1 MYFDFE
7 ENRPDTP
14 TIASPLS
21 LREGVLLSIVI
32 HLLFVIALLVM
43 PTMPFMKALEQQR
56 VEAREQERLRQLQ
69 EAKENARFVFMQPK
83 VDVQAPK
90 PPPVAELSD
99 IDRRARTV
107 ERAPDP
113 TNALPFSRGNSP
125 ERIESSAPTRPAPQP
140 SAPEEPSPQPSGDP
154 SRQGMALSESMTA
167 TEPRAT
173 ENGRQSQ
180 VQGPSVIAD
189 AIRNVQKY
197 VEKEGF
203 QNLRGGSNQQLSEYI
218 QFDSKGVEFGPWLR
232 RFVAQIRRNWFVPQ
246 AAMTLRGHV
255 VITFNVHKD
264 GRITDLQIVKPS
276 GVDGFNSSAF
286 GALASSNPTYPLPPE
301 YPDDRAFFTVTFFFN
316 ETPQAP

>member
-21 LREGVLLSIVI
+21 MREGVLLSIVI
-32 HLLFVIALLVM
+32 HLLCVIALLVV
-43 PTMPFMKALEQQR
+43 PEMPFMKALEQQR
-56 VEAREQERLRQLQ
+56 VEAREQQRIKERQ
-69 EAKENARFVFMQPK
+69 EARENARFVFVQPK
-83 VDVQAPK
+83 VDIQAPK
-90 PPPVAELSD
+90 PPEVAELSD

-107 ERAPDP
+107 ERAQKP
-113 TNALPFSRGNSP
+113 TNPLPFSRGNSP
-125 ERIESSAPTRPAPQP
+125 ERIESSAPTQPNPQP
-140 SAPEEPSPQPSGDP
+140 SAPEEPPPQPSADP
-154 SRQGMALSESMTA
+154 SRQGMALPESMTA
-167 TEPRAT
+167 IEPRAS

-180 VQGPSVIAD
+180 VQGSVIAD

-203 QNLRGGSNQQLSEYI
+203 QNLRGGANQELNQSI
-218 QFDSKGVEFGPWLR
+218 QFDTKGVEFGPWIR

-255 VITFNVHKD
+255 VITFYVHKD
-264 GRITDLQIVKPS
+264 GRLTDLQIIRPS
-276 GVDGFNSSAF
+276 GVDGFNNSAF

-301 YPDDRAFFTVTFFFN
+301 YPDDRAFFTVTFYFN
-316 ETPQAP
+316 ETPQLP